1 MCDICLTPVYPALE
15 SVSSIFVRGAEQSLL
30 VVGRGRQGTCTV
42 SPPLAEILI
51 NMRRQYF
58 SREARSRNSAAL
70 LGRTNQGKSVGCF
83 DCAEPQSSLPGD
95 RALRNHPP
103 DASPPDGSVY
113 RGMPSTARR
122 GSLARL
128 PGGKGAGVPQESRF
142 SFRRR
147 DRWPALRQGI
157 EAHLSNSASV
167 TIEKKGSD

>member
-70 LGRTNQGKSVGCF
+70 LGRTNQGKSVGCL
-83 DCAEPQSSLPGD
+83 DCAAPGSSVPKEQIAEKPQAG
-95 RALRNHPP
+95 RVAC
-103 DASPPDGSVY
+103 DGSV
-113 RGMPSTARR
+113 
-122 GSLARL
+122 
-128 PGGKGAGVPQESRF
+128 
-142 SFRRR
+142 
-147 DRWPALRQGI
+147 
-157 EAHLSNSASV
+157 
-167 TIEKKGSD
+167 